1 VRFLDP
7 EHRATQ
13 RRATTVVV
21 AVAVFGISFGVLAA
35 QSGLSI
41 VKTSALSLLVFS
53 GGSQLAAVGI
63 AAHGTDAAAV
73 VTGLL
78 LASRL
83 AAFSVVA
90 TPYVDGPWWRRA
102 FGTQLIVDE
111 PVVLAAEH
119 RDLQRAR
126 YAFWFTGI
134 ALFVSW
140 NLVTILGAA
149 VGDVLGDP
157 ERLGLDSAF
166 TAVFVALLAPR
177 LRDATERRVAVVGA
191 AIALALT
198 PFAPA
203 GVPVLAASAAV
214 LAGGRGR
221 DRDRA

>member
-7 EHRATQ
+7 EHRATR

-21 AVAVFGISFGVLAA
+21 AVAVFGVSFGVLAA

-41 VKTSALSLLVFS
+41 AKTSALSLLVFS

-63 AAHGTDAAAV
+63 AAHGSDVAAV

-90 TPYVDGPWWRRA
+90 TPYVDGPWWQRA
-102 FGTQLIVDE
+102 LGAQLIVDE

-119 RDLQRAR
+119 RDARRAR

-134 ALFVSW
+134 ALFFSW
-140 NLVTILGAA
+140 NLVTVVGAA
-149 VGDVLGDP
+149 AGDVLGDP
-157 ERLGLDSAF
+157 QRIGIDSAF

-177 LRDATERRVAVVGA
+177 LRDPAERRVALAGA
-191 AIALALT
+191 AIALVLT
-198 PFAPA
+198 PLAPP
-203 GVPVLAASAAV
+203 GIPVLVASLAV
-214 LAGGRGR
+214 LVGLPGARS
-221 DRDRA
+221 